1 MKQRIAIA
9 GAVVAVVAGGLFAWQ
24 SRADDVPDG
33 TAFRVGDEVVT
44 VDELDARNDSLRA
57 LYGIQEPLDADGL
70 DGFRRQAAKSMA
82 ISIVLDRAVDEE
94 GVEVSD
100 AEVEEA
106 VAAFVKARFG
116 GDRDQFL
123 DSLGNVNTSE
133 DAVRAEVRRQLEL
146 RRLLAQVAGDVTVGD
161 ADVRAAFAQRKA
173 SLGTPERRVVSNVVV
188 GTEAEAQRV
197 RKQLDAGVG
206 IAGLARKFSIDAA
219 TRDKGGRLGAVARA
233 DLLPEVADVVFRT
246 APGTSYGPVRGSQG
260 WNVGIVTRI
269 EPAAS
274 ATFAGVQAR
283 LRTQLQSERVQATW
297 SEWLAGRLRDADV
310 RYERDY
316 RPSDPYDV
324 SAWEQSGVEGAG
336 TEGAP

>member
-9 GAVVAVVAGGLFAWQ
+9 AAVVAVVAAGLFAWQ
-24 SRADDVPDG
+24 PWTDEAPDG

-57 LYGIQEPLDADGL
+57 LYGIQEPLDADEL

-82 ISIVLDRAVDEE
+82 ISIVLDRAVDDE

-106 VAAFVKARFG
+106 VAAFVTSKFG

-123 DSLGNVNTSE
+123 DALGNVNTSE

-146 RRLLAQVAGDVTVGD
+146 RALLARVAGDVAVDD
-161 ADVRAAFAQRKA
+161 ADVRAAFVERKDA
-173 SLGTPERRVVSNVVV
+173 LGTPERRVVSNIVV
-188 GTEAEAQRV
+188 GTRAEAQRV
-197 RKQLDAGVG
+197 RDRLEAGAG
-206 IAGLARKFSIDAA
+206 IAGLARQVSIDAA

-246 APGTSYGPVRGSQG
+246 GPGRAYGPVQGSQG
-260 WNVGIVTRI
+260 WNVGVVTRV
-269 EPAAS
+269 EPAAP
-274 ATFAGVQAR
+274 ATFTGVRAR
-283 LRTQLQSERVQATW
+283 LRTQLESERVQATW
-297 SEWLAGRLRDADV
+297 SDWLAGRLREADV

-316 RPSDPYDV
+316 RPGDPYDV
-324 SAWEQSGVEGAG
+324 SAWEQPG
-336 TEGAP
+336 TEDPR

>member
-1 MKQRIAIA
+1 MKQRIVIA
-9 GAVVAVVAGGLFAWQ
+9 VAVAAVVAAGLFAW
-24 SRADDVPDG
+24 RPWADEAPDG

-57 LYGIQEPLDADGL
+57 LYGIQEPLDAKEL
-70 DGFRRQAAKSMA
+70 DAFRRQAAKSMA
-82 ISIVLDRAVDEE
+82 ISIVLDRAVRDE
-94 GVEVSD
+94 GVEVTD

-106 VAAFVKARFG
+106 VTAFVKARFE

-133 DAVRAEVRRQLEL
+133 DAVRAEVRRQLQL
-146 RRLLAQVAGDVTVGD
+146 RKLLDRVAGDVAVGD
-161 ADVRAAFAQRKA
+161 ADVRAAFAQRRA

-188 GTEAEAQRV
+188 GTEAQAQRV

-206 IAGLARKFSIDAA
+206 IAGLARTVSIDAA

-246 APGTSYGPVRGSQG
+246 AAGEAYGPVQGSQG
-260 WNVGIVTRI
+260 WNVGIVTGV
-269 EPAAS
+269 EPATA
-274 ATFAGVQAR
+274 ATFAAV
-283 LRTQLQSERVQATW
+283 RTQLRTTLESEEVQSAW
-297 SEWLAGRLRDADV
+297 SDWLADRLREADV

-316 RPSDPYDV
+316 RPDDPFDV
-324 SAWEQSGVEGAG
+324 SAWEQSGIEGAS
-336 TEGAP
+336 

>member
-1 MKQRIAIA
+1 MKQRIVIA
-9 GAVVAVVAGGLFAWQ
+9 LAVVAVAAAGLFAWQ
-24 SRADDVPDG
+24 PWADDAPEG

-57 LYGIQEPLDADGL
+57 LYGIQEPLDTEEV

-82 ISIVLDRAVDEE
+82 ISMVLDRAVQDE

-106 VAAFVKARFG
+106 VTAFVTAKFG

-146 RRLLAQVAGDVTVGD
+146 RKLLAQVAGDVAVGD
-161 ADVRAAFAQRKA
+161 ADVRAAFAERKA
-173 SLGTPERRVVSNVVV
+173 SLGTPERRVVSNIVVE
-188 GTEAEAQRV
+188 TLAEAQRV
-197 RKQLDAGVG
+197 RDQLDAGAG
-206 IAGLARKFSIDAA
+206 IAGLARKVSIDAA
-219 TRDKGGRLGAVARA
+219 TRDKGGRLGAVSRA

-246 APGTSYGPVRGSQG
+246 GAGRSYGPVQGSQG
-260 WNVGIVTRI
+260 WNVGIVTRV
-269 EPAAS
+269 EPATA
-274 ATFAGVQAR
+274 ATFAAVRTR
-283 LRTQLQSERVQATW
+283 LRSTLESERVQATW
-297 SEWLAGRLRDADV
+297 SDWLAGRLRDADV

-316 RPSDPYDV
+316 RPSDPFDV
-324 SAWEQSGVEGAG
+324 SAWEQSGIEGAS
-336 TEGAP
+336 

>member
-1 MKQRIAIA
+1 MKQRIVIA
-9 GAVVAVVAGGLFAWQ
+9 VAVAAVVAAGLFAW
-24 SRADDVPDG
+24 RPWADEAPDG

-57 LYGIQEPLDADGL
+57 LYGIQEPLDAKEL
-70 DGFRRQAAKSMA
+70 DAFRRQAAKSMA
-82 ISIVLDRAVDEE
+82 ISIVLDRAVRDE
-94 GVEVSD
+94 GVEVTD

-106 VAAFVKARFG
+106 VTAFVKARFE

-133 DAVRAEVRRQLEL
+133 DAVRAEVRRQLQL
-146 RRLLAQVAGDVTVGD
+146 RKLLDRVAGDVAVGD
-161 ADVRAAFAQRKA
+161 ADVRAAFAQRRA

-188 GTEAEAQRV
+188 GTEAQAQRV

-206 IAGLARKFSIDAA
+206 IAGLARTVSIDAA

-246 APGTSYGPVRGSQG
+246 AAGEAYGPVQGSQG
-260 WNVGIVTRI
+260 WNVGIVTGV
-269 EPAAS
+269 EPATA
-274 ATFAGVQAR
+274 ATFAAV
-283 LRTQLQSERVQATW
+283 RTQLRTTLESEEVQSVW
-297 SEWLAGRLRDADV
+297 SDWLADRLREADV

-316 RPSDPYDV
+316 RPDDPFDV
-324 SAWEQSGVEGAG
+324 SAWEQSGIEGAS
-336 TEGAP
+336 

>member
-9 GAVVAVVAGGLFAWQ
+9 VAVVAVAAALFAWQ
-24 SRADDVPDG
+24 PWADDVPEG

-57 LYGIQEPLDADGL
+57 LYGIQEPLDADEL

-94 GVEVSD
+94 GVEVTD

-106 VAAFVKARFG
+106 VSAFVASKFG

-123 DSLGNVNTSE
+123 DALGNVNTSA

-146 RRLLAQVAGDVTVGD
+146 RKLLAEVAGDVAVDD
-161 ADVRAAFAQRKA
+161 AELRAAFAERRDA
-173 SLGTPERRVVSNVVV
+173 LGTPERRVVSNVVV
-188 GTEAEAQRV
+188 GTRAEAQRV
-197 RKQLDAGVG
+197 RDRLDAGAG
-206 IAGLARKFSIDAA
+206 IAGLAQRVSIDAA
-219 TRDKGGRLGAVARA
+219 TRDKGGRLGAVTRA

-246 APGTSYGPVRGSQG
+246 APGAAYGPVRGSQG
-260 WNVGIVTRI
+260 WNVGIVTRV
-269 EPAAS
+269 EPATA
-274 ATFAGVQAR
+274 ATYAAVRTR
-283 LRTQLQSERVQATW
+283 LRTTLESEAVQSTW
-297 SEWLAGRLRDADV
+297 SDWLAGRLRDADV

-316 RPSDPYDV
+316 RPRDPYDV
-324 SAWEQSGVEGAG
+324 SAWEQSGIEGAG
-336 TEGAP
+336 SGGTP

>member
-9 GAVVAVVAGGLFAWQ
+9 AAVVAVVAGGLVAW
-24 SRADDVPDG
+24 RPWADEAPDG
-33 TAFRVGDEVVT
+33 TAFRVGEEVVT

-57 LYGIQEPLDADGL
+57 LYGIQEPLDADEL

-82 ISIVLDRAVDEE
+82 ISIVLDRAVEDE

-100 AEVEEA
+100 DEVEEA
-106 VAAFVKARFG
+106 VSAFVKARFG

-146 RRLLAQVAGDVTVGD
+146 RALLAQVAGDVAVGD
-161 ADVRAAFAQRKA
+161 ADLRAAFAERKDA
-173 SLGTPERRVVSNVVV
+173 LATPERRVVSNVVV
-188 GTEAEAQRV
+188 GTRAEARRV
-197 RKQLDAGVG
+197 RDRLDAGAG
-206 IAGLARKFSIDAA
+206 IAGLARTFSVDAA
-219 TRDKGGRLGAVARA
+219 TRDTGGRLGAVARA

-246 APGTSYGPVRGSQG
+246 GAGKAYGPVRGSQG
-260 WNVGIVTRI
+260 WNVGVVTRI

-274 ATFAGVQAR
+274 ATFAAVRAR
-283 LRTQLQSERVQATW
+283 LRTQLESERVQATW
-297 SEWLAGRLRDADV
+297 SDWLAGQLRDADI

-324 SAWEQSGVEGAG
+324 SAWEQSGIEGADG
-336 TEGAP
+336 EDAP

>member
-9 GAVVAVVAGGLFAWQ
+9 MAVVALAAAGVFAWQ
-24 SRADDVPDG
+24 PWADDAPDG

-57 LYGIQEPLDADGL
+57 LYGIQEPLDGKDL

-82 ISIVLDRAVDEE
+82 ISIVLDRAVDDE

-100 AEVEEA
+100 AEVDEA
-106 VAAFVKARFG
+106 VTAFVKAKFG

-146 RRLLAQVAGDVTVGD
+146 RKLLAQVAGDVAVAE
-161 ADVRAAFAQRKA
+161 ADVRAAFAERKE
-173 SLGTPERRVVSNVVV
+173 SLGTPERRVVSNIVV
-188 GTEAEAQRV
+188 GTRAEAQRV
-197 RKQLDAGVG
+197 REQLDAGADIV
-206 IAGLARKFSIDAA
+206 GLARKASIDAA
-219 TRDKGGRLGAVARA
+219 TRDKGGRLGAVSRA
-233 DLLPEVADVVFRT
+233 DLLPEVADVVFGTR
-246 APGTSYGPVRGSQG
+246 PGRAYGPVQGSQG
-260 WNVGIVTRI
+260 WNVGIVTRV
-269 EPAAS
+269 EPAAA
-274 ATFAGVQAR
+274 ATFAGVRDR
-283 LRTQLQSERVQATW
+283 LRTQLESERVQSTW
-297 SEWLAGRLRDADV
+297 SDWLAGRLRDADV

-324 SAWEQSGVEGAG
+324 SAWEQSGIEGAK
-336 TEGAP
+336 

>member
-1 MKQRIAIA
+1 MRQRIAIVL
-9 GAVVAVVAGGLFAWQ
+9 AVVAVAAAGLFVWKPW
-24 SRADDVPDG
+24 ADDAPDG

-57 LYGIQEPLDADGL
+57 LYGIQEPLDAKEL

-106 VAAFVKARFG
+106 VTAFIRARFA
-116 GDRDQFL
+116 GDRDEFL

-133 DAVRAEVRRQLEL
+133 EAVRAEVRRQLEL
-146 RRLLAQVAGDVTVGD
+146 RKLLARVAGDHDVRE
-161 ADVRAAFAQRKA
+161 ADVRAALAQRKA

-188 GTEAEAQRV
+188 ATRAEAQRV
-197 RKQLDAGVG
+197 RDQLDRGVG
-206 IAGLARKFSIDAA
+206 IAALARKVSIDAA

-233 DLLPEVADVVFRT
+233 ELLPEVADVVVRT
-246 APGTSYGPVRGSQG
+246 GAGGAYGPVQGDQG
-260 WNVGIVTRI
+260 WNVGVVTRV
-269 EPAAS
+269 EPATT
-274 ATFAGVQAR
+274 ATFAAVRTR
-283 LRTQLQSERVQATW
+283 LRSTLESEAVQSRW
-297 SEWLAGRLRDADV
+297 SDWLAGRLHDADV

-324 SAWEQSGVEGAG
+324 SAWEQSGIEGADG
-336 TEGAP
+336 GGAP

>member
-9 GAVVAVVAGGLFAWQ
+9 VAVVAVVAAGLLAWQ
-24 SRADDVPDG
+24 PWADDVPAG

-57 LYGIQEPLDADGL
+57 LYGIQEPLDADEL

-82 ISIVLDRAVDEE
+82 ISIVLDRAVDDE
-94 GVEVSD
+94 GVEVTD
-100 AEVEEA
+100 AEVDEA
-106 VAAFVKARFG
+106 VTAFVASRFD

-146 RRLLAQVAGDVTVGD
+146 RKLLAQVAGDVTVGD

-197 RKQLDAGVG
+197 REQLDAGVG
-206 IAGLARKFSIDAA
+206 IAGLAREVSIDAA

-246 APGTSYGPVRGSQG
+246 APGEAYGPVQGSQG
-260 WNVGIVTRI
+260 WNVGIVTGV
-269 EPAAS
+269 EPATA
-274 ATFAGVQAR
+274 ATFAAVRTQLRTTLESEEVQSAWSDWLAAR
-283 LRTQLQSERVQATW
+283 LRE
-297 SEWLAGRLRDADV
+297 ADV

-316 RPSDPYDV
+316 RPDAPFDV
-324 SAWEQSGVEGAG
+324 SAWEQSGI
-336 TEGAP
+336 EGAP